1 MRRQGKKGA
10 GLQPAPASTVGPQ
23 LQAVA
28 EGALETVETTSHEV
42 VFLVDVS
49 PEVIQREKE
58 KARVLRRSQWWQR
71 RLARGECYYCHCKVP
86 PQELT
91 MDHIVPLARGG
102 QSTRGNVAPACKSC
116 NSRKKYLLPMEWDD
130 YLRRL
135 TSAISSRAADA
146 AAAEQDKD
154 DEGMQRV

>member
-1 MRRQGKKGA
+1 
-10 GLQPAPASTVGPQ
+10 
-23 LQAVA
+23 
-28 EGALETVETTSHEV
+28 
-42 VFLVDVS
+42 
-49 PEVIQREKE
+49 
-58 KARVLRRSQWWQR
+58 
-71 RLARGECYYCHCKVP
+71 
-86 PQELT
+86 